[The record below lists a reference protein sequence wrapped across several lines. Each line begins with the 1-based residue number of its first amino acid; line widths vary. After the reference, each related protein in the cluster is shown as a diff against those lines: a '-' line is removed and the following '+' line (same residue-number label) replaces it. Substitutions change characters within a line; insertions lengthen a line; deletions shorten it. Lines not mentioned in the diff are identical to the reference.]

1 MDELFTHH
9 TQGLILCGDDS
20 VQIGVPL
27 SGLPRLAELLRRKIN
42 DIHRQV
48 NEAITLYG
56 KLGSSLVIPPRD
68 AQVLLN
74 DVVALMGQSSHR

>member
-1 MDELFTHH
+1 MDELLISH
-9 TQGLILCGDDS
+9 TEGLILQGDS
-20 VQIGVPL
+20 VRIGVPL
-27 SGLPRLAELLRRKIN
+27 SGLPRLAELLRRKIS
-42 DIHRQV
+42 DPHRQV

>member
-20 VQIGVPL
+20 VRIGVPL
-27 SGLPRLAELLRRKIN
+27 SGLPRLAELLRRKIS
-42 DIHRQV
+42 DPHRQV